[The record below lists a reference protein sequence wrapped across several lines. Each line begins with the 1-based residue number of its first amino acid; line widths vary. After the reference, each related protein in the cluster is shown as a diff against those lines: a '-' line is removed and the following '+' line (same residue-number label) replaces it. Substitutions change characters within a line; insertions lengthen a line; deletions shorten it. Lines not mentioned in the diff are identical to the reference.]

1 MRWGWSL
8 LTMAAFAVAALAAD
22 EPQNLTLLSCPQ
34 AAASDACNPSKAD
47 LKKSK
52 TAFSKALK
60 LQKAEHFDEA
70 YQEFDTAARL
80 VPKNVEYVTA
90 LAMVRQQ
97 LVYDHLH
104 QGNDDLTK
112 GKLVEAQA
120 EFRSAANLDPQN
132 EFAKQRL
139 QDSMAEWAPKRSE
152 TPRVVE
158 SVEVRVVPNAALHEF
173 HFRGDSHALL
183 TQVAAAYGVAAEFDE
198 SVPTRRVHFDMESVD
213 FYTAMR
219 SVCSVTGAFWV
230 PLSEKQIYLVRDNSE
245 KPSSIRPHGVAHFL
259 YARSFDAARDDGNDH
274 PAADHLRHPLRFA
287 ATTKWDAF
295 CARPVPC
302 AGCGHPIVRELRS
315 LASAGHARDSGL

>member
-1 MRWGWSL
+1 MRMRWGWP
-8 LTMAAFAVAALAAD
+8 ALAIVVFAAAAWAAD
-22 EPQNLTLLSCPQ
+22 APQNFALLPCPEG
-34 AAASDACNPSKAD
+34 AREAVCNPSKAD

-52 TAFSKALK
+52 IAFSKALK

-158 SVEVRVVPNAALHEF
+158 SVEVRVVPNPAVHEF
-173 HFRGDSHALL
+173 HF
-183 TQVAAAYGVAAEFDE
+183 
-198 SVPTRRVHFDMESVD
+198 
-213 FYTAMR
+213 
-219 SVCSVTGAFWV
+219 
-230 PLSEKQIYLVRDNSE
+230 
-245 KPSSIRPHGVAHFL
+245 
-259 YARSFDAARDDGNDH
+259 
-274 PAADHLRHPLRFA
+274 
-287 ATTKWDAF
+287 
-295 CARPVPC
+295 
-302 AGCGHPIVRELRS
+302 
-315 LASAGHARDSGL
+315 